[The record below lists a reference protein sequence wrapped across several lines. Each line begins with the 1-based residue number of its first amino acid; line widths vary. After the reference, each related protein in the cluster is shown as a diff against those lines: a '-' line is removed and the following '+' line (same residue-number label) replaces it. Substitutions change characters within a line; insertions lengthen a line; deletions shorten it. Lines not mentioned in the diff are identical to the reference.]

1 MELKLKTFD
10 GKNNTFYFTTTISDN
25 LELLEN
31 GTLRC
36 NNVIMGRSG
45 VQQYTSKELG
55 LSKQVGDRII
65 NVNRYEEDVFH
76 EETLKSIEGKPITLG
91 HPKDDKGQPINVT
104 SKNIDKHRV
113 GNILNVRRVGDNI
126 VGDIIIDNEEII
138 NQIINK
144 DIREL
149 SLGYTSVYQVD
160 GDDALKQT
168 EIIVNHLALVERG
181 RAGNAMIVD
190 EANEKI
196 SDRGGKPLK
205 KETFGERFLRVFG
218 IKEATFADEVVADEE
233 NQEQENQEK
242 PKEEEKEKVADNEN
256 QNEVKEKQD
265 DENVNDK
272 EPKTTKDELEAQKTN
287 GKGEDNSMTLD
298 KALKKIAEIEP
309 LKGTEAYDLAMKTI
323 DSEMVEAGLGSILIQ
338 TKKVEIFND
347 ITPKKEETRDEQKS
361 FAGKDF
367 IGGIQSIYNEYTPKA
382 LNKHSRNT
390 VDRAIRVKE
399 LGSIDAQDLIKR
411 N

>member
-1 MELKLKTFD
+1 MKLELKTFD

-36 NNVIMGRSG
+36 NNVIMGRTG
-45 VQQYTSKELG
+45 VQQYTSRELG
-55 LSKQVGDRII
+55 LSKQIGDRVI
-65 NVNRYEEDVFH
+65 NVNRHEEDVFH

-91 HPKDDKGQPINVT
+91 HPKDENGQPINVT
-104 SKNIDKHRV
+104 SKNIDIYRV

-144 DIREL
+144 DVREL
-149 SLGYTSVYQVD
+149 SLGYSSVYEVD

-168 EIIVNHLALVERG
+168 KIIVNHLALVERG

-190 EANEKI
+190 EANENIEK
-196 SDRGGKPLK
+196 GELPLK
-205 KETFGERFLRVFG
+205 KETFVERFLRIFG
-218 IKEATFADEVVADEE
+218 IKDATFADEVVEDNE
-233 NQEQENQEK
+233 NQEDE
-242 PKEEEKEKVADNEN
+242 PKEEDKKVKEKVANDENE
-256 QNEVKEKQD
+256 NEVKEKQD
-265 DENVNDK
+265 DENENNK
-272 EPKTTKDELEAQKTN
+272 EAETTNVELKAQETN

-298 KALKKIAEIEP
+298 EALKKIAEIEP
-309 LKGTEAYDLAMKTI
+309 LKGTEAYDVAMKTI

-347 ITPKKEETRDEQKS
+347 ITPKKEETRDGQKV
-361 FAGKDF
+361 FTGKDF

-390 VDRAIRVKE
+390 VDRAFRIKE